1 MLYAVLVH
9 HILAEGVQNNRQAP
23 YRASA
28 YFQSSSPHD
37 LVHSLPGEGLVDL
50 LGRDGPVGEGVED
63 PLLVRQNL
71 HDPFV
76 DGVRAEQSVDKDWLP
91 EC

>member
-1 MLYAVLVH
+1 MLNAVLVH
-9 HILAEGVQNNRQAP
+9 HILAEGVQNNRQALLP
-23 YRASA
+23 RAGVLPELIA
-28 YFQSSSPHD
+28 HD
-37 LVHSLPGEGLVDL
+37 LVHSLPTEGLVDL

-76 DGVRAEQSVDKDWLP
+76 KGVSTE
-91 EC
+91 